1 MAGIAIP
8 AIGSLIDDSRK
19 NAVLSTARQ
28 LVEAVRMAEVAD
40 AITTAEKTA
49 GVTASDLQTKGYL
62 DNMNPA
68 NYTTASVT
76 YNDQTKVY
84 NVTLVPNADSKI
96 KYQINNA
103 DPFSIDKDDAS
114 ITAVTK

>member
-1 MAGIAIP
+1 
-8 AIGSLIDDSRK
+8 
-19 NAVLSTARQ
+19 
-28 LVEAVRMAEVAD
+28 
-40 AITTAEKTA
+40 
-49 GVTASDLQTKGYL
+49 
-62 DNMNPA
+62 MNPA
-68 NYTTASVT
+68 DYTTASVT